1 MDLFY
6 LLLNQHEFSVQ
17 DLIYAELPWTLQSK
31 AIIVEAHPSPHL
43 TINIDHTEYQF
54 FLTLALVRQLLQIY
68 SNQNVCLAETCQR
81 IIEFATKEYSHP
93 SL

>member
-6 LLLNQHEFSVQ
+6 LLLNQHEFSAQ

-31 AIIVEAHPSPHL
+31 AVMVEAHFPSHL

-81 IIEFATKEYSHP
+81 IIEFATKEYNHSSP
-93 SL
+93 

>member
-31 AIIVEAHPSPHL
+31 AVMVEAHFPSHP
-43 TINIDHTEYQF
+43 TVNIDHTEYQF
-54 FLTLALVRQLLQIY
+54 FLTLAVARQLLQIY

-81 IIEFATKEYSHP
+81 IIEFATKEYSHSSP
-93 SL
+93 

>member
-6 LLLNQHEFSVQ
+6 LLLNQHEFSAQ
-17 DLIYAELPWTLQSK
+17 DLIYAEMPWTLQSK
-31 AIIVEAHPSPHL
+31 AVMVEEHSSPHL
-43 TINIDHTEYQF
+43 TINIDNTEYQF

-81 IIEFATKEYSHP
+81 IIEFATKEQ
-93 SL
+93 SLSSP